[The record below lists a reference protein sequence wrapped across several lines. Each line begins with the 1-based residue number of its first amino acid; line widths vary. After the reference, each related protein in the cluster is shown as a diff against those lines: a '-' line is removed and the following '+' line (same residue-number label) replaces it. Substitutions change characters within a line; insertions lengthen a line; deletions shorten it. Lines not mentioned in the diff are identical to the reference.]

1 MEAVSAAAAP
11 EPTLPDIE
19 AFCAQL
25 TRDPDFDAD
34 ELRAYDATD
43 LLLLSDAAGVLRDIA
58 ARSQRGPG
66 ELVIIGDRHG
76 ALTLGAAAL
85 LESLRIRTHQD
96 PVLAER
102 ALASN
107 ARRLDSY
114 HAAGAQGVES
124 GHSPGADEIGSGHS
138 AGARRSGSGHS
149 AGADEIGSGHSAGA
163 QRSGFGHSAGAQRVA
178 ESTFTEA
185 YQSHELG
192 EELLTGAKLVL
203 VQLPRGLEALTEIAW
218 AIARY
223 ADPNVVV
230 LAGGR
235 DKHMSRRM
243 NEVLAEHFT
252 DVTAGL
258 GWRKSRVLTATGSRG
273 AGRANTGGAS
283 AGGATAGT
291 DGSAPFPKWGSDPAL
306 EFQVAAFGQTFG
318 GPTLDHG
325 SRLLLQTL
333 RSDPPRGLSAP
344 AAQSSDP
351 AELGELAG
359 VTPADA
365 APPYRVVDLGCG
377 NGVLA
382 VSAALAWPGA
392 RVTATDQSA
401 AAANA
406 TRVTAEAAGVG
417 HRVTVHRGDALEA
430 VPTGAADLILLNPP
444 FHTGATVHAGVAHR
458 LIRSCT
464 GALAPGGELRIVFN
478 SHLRYRPLV
487 EQVIGATKEL
497 ARDRTFTVLS
507 AVKR

>member
-85 LESLRIRTHQD
+85 LGSLRIRTHQD

-107 ARRLDSY
+107 AQRLDSD
-114 HAAGAQGVES
+114 HAAGAQGV
-124 GHSPGADEIGSGHS
+124 DSGHS

-149 AGADEIGSGHSAGA
+149 AGA
-163 QRSGFGHSAGAQRVA
+163 QRSGSGHSAGAQRVA

-192 EELLTGAKLVL
+192 AELLTGAKLVL

-333 RSDPPRGLSAP
+333 RSDPPRGLGAP

-351 AELGELAG
+351 AELGERGELGGRSEKPG

-365 APPYRVVDLGCG
+365 ATPYSVVDLGCG

-401 AAANA
+401 AAVNA
-406 TRVTAEAAGVG
+406 TRLTAEAAGVG

-464 GALAPGGELRIVFN
+464 RALAPGGELRIVFN

-487 EQVIGATKEL
+487 EQVIGATREL